1 MFNSNLDNKANNRLN
16 NVPVPTKPK
25 QERLVGFVDKYGRKY
40 MFSSAEEKKI
50 WQDKLYSVEKKKE
63 DPKRSFQEA
72 QKLNI
77 GLNKIEQEINT
88 GNDDSD
94 ASIKSMKNYFSIL
107 KKENTRLM
115 DEEILLVEDE
125 EKIKKHFN
133 LVEKMIKDY
142 EFESSETYFDPV
154 TLRDVRKDAK
164 R

>member
-1 MFNSNLDNKANNRLN
+1 MNLNSKPNDRLN
-16 NVPVPTKPK
+16 TVSVPTKPK
-25 QERLVGFVDKYGRKY
+25 QERLGGFVDKYGRKY

-63 DPKRSFQEA
+63 DQKRSFQEA

-88 GNDDSD
+88 GSDDSD

-115 DEEILLVEDE
+115 DEEILSVEDE

-142 EFESSETYFDPV
+142 EYESSETYFDLI
-154 TLRDVRKDAK
+154 TKKDIK
-164 R
+164 K